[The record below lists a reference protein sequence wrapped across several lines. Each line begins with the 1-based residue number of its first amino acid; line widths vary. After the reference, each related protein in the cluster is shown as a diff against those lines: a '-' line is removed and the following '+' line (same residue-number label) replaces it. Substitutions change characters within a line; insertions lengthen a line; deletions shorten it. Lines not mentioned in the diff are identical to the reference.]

1 MLTLYYKPT
10 CIYSQDVMA
19 EAETLGLRLNLKD
32 ISNDPVLLD
41 ELMVLGGKVQTPFL
55 TDSDTGTKLFESSE
69 ITTYLKEY
77 KEKHS
82 TTSFG
87 GLHIHQ
93 SDEIC
98 DSCQ

>member
-10 CIYSQDVMA
+10 CVYSQDVMA
-19 EAETLGLRLNLKD
+19 QAESLGLTLNLKD
-32 ISNDPVLLD
+32 VSNDPILLD
-41 ELMVLGGKVQTPFL
+41 ELMALGEHAQTPFL
-55 TDSDTGTKLFESSE
+55 TDSEKGTKLYESDA
-69 ITTYLKEY
+69 IIDYLKEY
-77 KEKHS
+77 EQAHARS
-82 TTSFG
+82 SFG